1 LTEAIA
7 GCIQLNLS
15 LCDDDEH
22 DEGVSKIVYFA
33 YNVKIFERGI
43 ADRGS
48 RDRDRMVV
56 EYTTTYAISVYPYL
70 CCKFE
75 SRSG

>member
-1 LTEAIA
+1 MIEAIV
-7 GCIQLNLS
+7 GCIQLNS
-15 LCDDDEH
+15 SPCGDDEH
-22 DEGVSKIVYFA
+22 DEGVSKIVSFA
-33 YNVKIFERGI
+33 YSVNIFERGI

-56 EYTTTYAISVYPYL
+56 EYTATYAISVYPYL